1 MASNLTRYKAE
12 LDRLIELGERMELGL
27 LSGVSLKGSKATKEQ
42 KEELKKHKGSFERN
56 YQRWFTEASAVVRQ
70 LIPDRLK
77 EFDEYYRA
85 EPKRKSVN
93 VLTYSIQDWV
103 NGARASTNDYTGE
116 KYFNDEGV
124 VAARFQSQRQILAA
138 AAARFESSL
147 LDIRQVVQA
156 DLFDGELEMAR
167 ELLKKGFVRPA
178 GVLAGVV
185 VERHLAEVCR
195 AHGVSPKKKEPT
207 IGDLNDALKL
217 NNTVDVPLWRSIQ
230 RLADLRNVAAHN
242 KSREPTEDEMQE
254 LIAGAEKL
262 TKSLF

>member
-1 MASNLTRYKAE
+1 MASNLARYKEE
-12 LDRLIELGERMELGL
+12 LQRLVALGDSMELGL
-27 LSGVSLKGSKATKEQ
+27 LAGLTVEGLKLTKEQ
-42 KEELKKHKGSFERN
+42 KENLKKHRGTFEKN

-85 EPKRKSVN
+85 DPKRKTVN
-93 VLTYSIQDWV
+93 LLTYSIQDWV
-103 NGARASTNDYTGE
+103 NGSRANTNAYTGE
-116 KYFNDEGV
+116 KAFNDEGV
-124 VAARFQSQRQILAA
+124 VVTRFHSQREILAA
-138 AAARFESSL
+138 AAARFDSSL

-156 DLFDGELEMAR
+156 DLFDSELEMAR

-195 AHGVSPKKKEPT
+195 SHGISPKKRDPT
-207 IGDLNDALKL
+207 IGDFNDALKA
-217 NNTVDVPLWRSIQ
+217 NETVDVPVWRSIQ
-230 RLADLRNVAAHN
+230 RLGDLRNLAAHN
-242 KSREPTEDEMQE
+242 KSREPTEPEMDE